1 MSLTLKSF
9 KDLFSLVV
17 GKFNKELPEIDPT
30 IEASLGRAVSGASAI
45 AGVGVQEGINDAV
58 DQMFWQT
65 ADDEYL
71 EIIGEYD
78 KTTRYEAQKS
88 SGFAAVEGTLGTLI
102 AQDTP
107 LTARGKNFIVT
118 QDSYVITY
126 LGNVDLS
133 ESAGIVTAETD
144 SEHSLSTGIEVVISG
159 AVQPEYNGTFII
171 TVLDSETFTY
181 EVDSSPATTDTGV
194 YTSTYALLDLE
205 SVETGSDVNI
215 EAGGTLKINVVD
227 IDDTV
232 YVGVDSIDGGI
243 DEEEIDDYRER
254 TGESHSLTV
263 GISTES
269 MIKYSAKKVAGNT
282 RVYVLRPAV
291 DDDGFV
297 VTGGTRGT
305 AGYLPNLGE
314 TVVYVLRDNDA
325 SIIPS
330 AAKLA
335 ETKAQIIA
343 DGNWPTQTSE
353 ANLFVLAPNDEAV
366 DFTFTSI
373 TPNTITMQNAIS
385 EQLTIF
391 FIDNADV
398 SQDIKLNTIESFLDQ
413 IQDSTGAFLTDYTM
427 TAPAADQVAD
437 SGDIFVR
444 GTVTFS

>member
-1 MSLTLKSF
+1 MLSLKSF
-9 KDLFSLVV
+9 KDLFYLVV

-30 IEASLGRAVSGASAI
+30 IEASLGRAVAGASAI

-58 DQMFWQT
+58 EQMFWQT
-65 ADDEYL
+65 ADDDYL
-71 EIIGEYD
+71 ELIGEYD

-88 SGFAAVEGTLGTLI
+88 NGFGAVEGTLAILVP
-102 AQDTP
+102 QDTP
-107 LTARGKNFIVT
+107 LTARGKNYIVT
-118 QDSYVITY
+118 QDAYIITY
-126 LGNVDLS
+126 TGDVDLS

-144 SEHSLSTGIEVVISG
+144 VEHTLSTGLEVVISG

-194 YTSTYALLDLE
+194 YTSNYALLDIE
-205 SVETGSDVNI
+205 SVETGDDVNI
-215 EAGGTLKINVVD
+215 EAGGTLIIDVVD

-232 YVGVDSIDGGI
+232 YVGVDGIDGGI
-243 DEEEIDDYRER
+243 EEEEIEDYRER

-269 MIKYSAKKVAGNT
+269 MIKYSAKKVVGNT
-282 RVYVLRPAV
+282 RVYVLRPEV
-291 DDDGFV
+291 DVDGFV

-305 AGYLPNLGE
+305 VGYLPNLGE

-343 DGNWPTQTSE
+343 DGNWPSLTASD
-353 ANLFVLAPNDEAV
+353 NLFVLAPNSEAV
-366 DFTFTSI
+366 DFVFTSI
-373 TPNTITMQNAIS
+373 TPNTVTMQNAIRD
-385 EQLTIF
+385 QLAIF

-398 SQDIKLNTIESFLDQ
+398 SEDVKLSSIESFLLQ

-427 TAPAADQVAD
+427 TSPAADQVAD
-437 SGDIFVR
+437 SGDIFGR
-444 GTVTFS
+444 GTVTIS